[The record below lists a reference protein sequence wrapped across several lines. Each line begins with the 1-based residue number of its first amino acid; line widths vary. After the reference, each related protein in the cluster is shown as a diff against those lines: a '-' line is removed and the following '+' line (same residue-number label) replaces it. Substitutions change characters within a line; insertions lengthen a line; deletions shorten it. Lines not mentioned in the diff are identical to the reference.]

1 MSGRGRSGV
10 GNIPGTKKRR
20 PLVEAARGVVL
31 YALTRSASPGNI
43 DANGEGGEWDE
54 QDEDLHWAK
63 RHVILLF
70 VGSVLLYEQIE
81 ERFQQRKRAAPKA
94 QPRARPRTETP

>member
-1 MSGRGRSGV
+1 V
-10 GNIPGTKKRR
+10 TLKRFCIGF
-20 PLVEAARGVVL
+20 VESAAPEVRAARGVVM

-43 DANGEGGEWDE
+43 DGNSEGGEWDE

-63 RHVILLF
+63 RHFILLS

-81 ERFQQRKRAAPKA
+81 ERFQ
-94 QPRARPRTETP
+94 